1 MKWGDIRL
9 SNLPYGSLVLFM
21 DKKDKKLCMCIDYHA
36 LNKITIK
43 NNYPLPQIDD
53 LFDSLNGVCYFS
65 CINLKLDYYQI
76 CMEEV
81 DVEKTTMKTKYSS
94 YEFLVMPF
102 GLCNALSTFTT
113 LMNSIFH
120 KKLDEFMS
128 IYIDDMLVYSKSTK
142 EHVTY
147 LEFVLQK
154 FKENKLYINR
164 VKNEFAS
171 PKMDFL
177 GHVLFREGVK
187 VDPKKVESI
196 NEWWSPMSAKVV
208 KSFLGLANFYNEF
221 IKDFST
227 LAKLLTNLLKK
238 EGSF

>member
-1 MKWGDIRL
+1 
-9 SNLPYGSLVLFM
+9 
-21 DKKDKKLCMCIDYHA
+21 
-36 LNKITIK
+36 
-43 NNYPLPQIDD
+43 
-53 LFDSLNGVCYFS
+53 
-65 CINLKLDYYQI
+65 
-76 CMEEV
+76 MEEV